1 MRTVTLRLLPPL
13 LLFRLSACAE
23 PPPSLPPAS
32 PIDWGTG
39 LSVDGSAASSACCAP
54 AWLGTSAKAF
64 DGTVG
69 TQYTEYY
76 WWHSGYDSSD
86 GSWVG
91 GTYPSCTPQWLSFEF
106 NDPVILSGYR
116 ITSRGLTAYAETDSP
131 KGWALQWSVN
141 GSPPWITVQR
151 VTDEPTWLPLTSR
164 EFVVPLAPASK
175 YYRLYFENDAQHND
189 IGGIHPSDGP
199 RCVVVLAELE
209 LFAAFP
215 APPSPPPPTPPTL
228 PPLPPIAPIDWGTRL
243 IPSSTYVS
251 SQHDTDTTS
260 CGGRH
265 RGGRRTHAAC
275 NRRGRGERRR
285 VG

>member
-39 LSVDGSAASSACCAP
+39 LSVADSAASSACCAS

-64 DGTVG
+64 DSMVG
-69 TQYTEYY
+69 TQYTEFY

-91 GTYPSCTPQWLSFEF
+91 GTYPSCTSQWLSFEF
-106 NDPVILSGYR
+106 NDPVTLSGYR

-151 VTDEPTWLPLTSR
+151 VTDEQRTVRSCFESNDKLGF
-164 EFVVPLAPASK
+164 ECLAS
-175 YYRLYFENDAQHND
+175 L
-189 IGGIHPSDGP
+189 IHDQC
-199 RCVVVLAELE
+199 RATHH
-209 LFAAFP
+209 FP
-215 APPSPPPPTPPTL
+215 HCICP
-228 PPLPPIAPIDWGTRL
+228 
-243 IPSSTYVS
+243 
-251 SQHDTDTTS
+251 
-260 CGGRH
+260 C
-265 RGGRRTHAAC
+265 C
-275 NRRGRGERRR
+275 
-285 VG
+285 